1 MALSGKQLELLE
13 IQMAYPQLPYKEM
26 AELAGI
32 SERTCARWRNETPEY
47 KAEFER
53 RLDEKWNGM
62 INMAIETMASLARGG
77 DYKAAEYILKTS
89 RKYSPVN
96 KAEVTGNLTTT
107 INISITDEEDGITK
121 E

>member
-47 KAEFER
+47 KAELAR
-53 RLDEKWNGM
+53 RLDEKWEGM

-107 INISITDEEDGITK
+107 INISVIDEEEDNTK